1 SLYIDRSVFTDD
13 HDLNVELLVENL
25 RNTIIKK
32 LSVLCI
38 TESLISLSALSTASS
53 QSSISVSVTLTSALT
68 TSALSVSVTS
78 AFIISSLCFKKML
91 CSLDKSC
98 FSRIT
103 SLLNSVKI
111 LNICV
116 FENRNMHVILF
127 YTCKCEA

>member
-1 SLYIDRSVFTDD
+1 SLCIDRSVFTDNY
-13 HDLNVELLVENL
+13 DLNVELLVENL
-25 RNTIIKK
+25 RNIIIKK

-91 CSLDKSC
+91 
-98 FSRIT
+98 
-103 SLLNSVKI
+103 
-111 LNICV
+111 
-116 FENRNMHVILF
+116 
-127 YTCKCEA
+127 